1 MKHKHRNKKVVV
13 KLVLA
18 GTAFLALAA
27 VCVYTVFI
35 RPNLTAE
42 TVIYMESQVQSG
54 SLVQGIIESG
64 SITLQESYIRY
75 DLDINY
81 SEDEEEDDEEEEASR
96 YLQIE
101 EVYAVQGQR
110 MQEGDPLFKLSQDSI
125 AAVRRKLQKA
135 KSYAGCGIGGEGFST
150 VPGKKGAF
158 PGGGQQLC
166 GNRADPSERH

>member
-81 SEDEEEDDEEEEASR
+81 SEDEEEDDE
-96 YLQIE
+96 
-101 EVYAVQGQR
+101 
-110 MQEGDPLFKLSQDSI
+110 
-125 AAVRRKLQKA
+125 
-135 KSYAGCGIGGEGFST
+135 
-150 VPGKKGAF
+150 
-158 PGGGQQLC
+158 
-166 GNRADPSERH
+166 